1 MNPILKWVG
10 GKRGLLPELRKH
22 IRLDRAAVGRFEK
35 SVRLDRETGYF
46 EPFLGGGA
54 VFFDLAPAQT
64 PYASI
69 SDTNPHLINLYNQV
83 RDDVSTLVQVLTD
96 LQAEREVL
104 GDDRAF
110 FLTVRQAFN
119 LRAVEENERSLFTAA
134 AFLVINRLGFN
145 GLWRVNRRKGLCNVP
160 PGKFK
165 SAVDIVRAED
175 LRAASLAL
183 QNAVITCADYE
194 TALERYRPLAGDV
207 VYFDPPYIPASATSN
222 FVGYTADGFDVNA
235 QKVLAI
241 TARDLVARGV
251 RVILSNS
258 DTPLTRDLYGN
269 LKIDGKPA
277 FDLHEVQARR
287 AINCVPGKRGAVG
300 ELIIVGRMP

>member
-1 MNPILKWVG
+1 VNPILKWVG

-35 SVRLDRETGYF
+35 SVRLDREASYF

-54 VFFDLAPAQT
+54 VFFDLAPSEAN
-64 PYASI
+64 YSSI
-69 SDTNPHLINLYNQV
+69 SDMNPHLINLYNRV
-83 RDDVSTLVQVLTD
+83 RDDVSMLVQVLTD
-96 LQAEREVL
+96 LQAERGVL

-134 AFLVINRLGFN
+134 AFIIINRLGFN
-145 GLWRVNRRKGLCNVP
+145 GLWRVNRKGLCNVP

-165 SAVDIVRAED
+165 SAVDIVRADD

-207 VYFDPPYIPASATSN
+207 VYFDPPYIPASATSD
-222 FVGYTADGFDVNA
+222 FTSYIADGFTLSD
-235 QKVLAI
+235 QEDLAI
-241 TARDLVARGV
+241 VARDLVQRGV
-251 RVILSNS
+251 HVILSNS
-258 DTPLTRDLYGN
+258 DTQLTRDLYGN

-300 ELIIVGRMP
+300 ELIIVGRMS

>member
-22 IRLDRAAVGRFEK
+22 IQLDRAAVGRFEK
-35 SVRLDRETGYF
+35 SVRLDREAGYF

-54 VFFDLAPAQT
+54 VFFDLAPSQT

-83 RDDVSTLVQVLTD
+83 RDDVSPLVQVLTD
-96 LQAEREVL
+96 LQAEREAV

-119 LRAVEENERSLFTAA
+119 LRAVEENERSLLTAA
-134 AFLVINRLGFN
+134 AFIIINRLGFN
-145 GLWRVNRRKGLCNVP
+145 GLWRVNRKGLCNVP

-165 SAVDIVRAED
+165 AAVDIVRADD

-207 VYFDPPYIPASATSN
+207 VYFDPPYIPASATSD
-222 FVGYTADGFDVNA
+222 FTGYTADGFDMDA

-258 DTPLTRDLYGN
+258 DTDLTREIYRN
-269 LKIDGKPA
+269 MIIDGRPA
-277 FDLHEVQARR
+277 FTLHAVQARR

>member
-22 IRLDRAAVGRFEK
+22 VGGLDRA
-35 SVRLDRETGYF
+35 TGYF

-54 VFFDLAPAQT
+54 LFFDLAPFVT
-64 PYASI
+64 TI
-69 SDTNPHLINLYNQV
+69 SDTNPHLINLYIQV
-83 RDDVSTLVQVLTD
+83 RDDVAALVRVLTD
-96 LQAEREVL
+96 LQAERAAR
-104 GDDRAF
+104 GDDRVF
-110 FLTVRQAFN
+110 FLQVRQAFN
-119 LRAVEENERSLFTAA
+119 LRAVEGSERSLFTAA

-145 GLWRVNRRKGLCNVP
+145 GLWRVNRKGLCNVP

-165 SAVDIVRAED
+165 ATVDIVRADD

-183 QNAVITCADYE
+183 CSAIIACADYE
-194 TALERYRPLAGDV
+194 TALMQYRPLAGDV

-222 FVGYTADGFDVNA
+222 FVGYTGDGFNA
-235 QKVLAI
+235 HDQKVLAI
-241 TARDLVARGV
+241 TARDLVERGV

-258 DTPLTRDLYGN
+258 DTPLTREIYRN
-269 LKIDGKPA
+269 MTIDGLPA
-277 FDLHEVQARR
+277 FTLHEVQARR